1 MEPSETSS
9 LPRVSSADSPDTAP
23 PELDATPERGSSL
36 PVSVSD
42 TAPPELDATPERGS
56 SRTIFFEGTVAL
68 EPARGGGAEPTDA
81 SESGD
86 EPAGDDGGGELS
98 GDWLDIDPSPS
109 ANASP
114 GVVATAHPTPRTT
127 ANPPTRPM
135 QLALPM

>member
-1 MEPSETSS
+1 MEPSETAS

-56 SRTIFFEGTVAL
+56 RTFFFEGTVAS
-68 EPARGGGAEPTDA
+68 EPARRAGGAEPTDA

-98 GDWLDIDPSPS
+98 GD
-109 ANASP
+109 
-114 GVVATAHPTPRTT
+114 
-127 ANPPTRPM
+127 
-135 QLALPM
+135 